1 MPSLQ
6 LNDAGVYLTGR
17 QLDRK
22 IRCAS
27 TSELAAIADDLK
39 SGRII
44 VTNFTEQQADRAVRF
59 VAVAYDRQ
67 ADRTIE
73 RLGAERVF
81 AALDR
86 ATAPT
91 TQRLH

>member
-6 LNDAGVYLTGR
+6 LNDTGVHLTGR
-17 QLDRK
+17 QLDRR
-22 IRCAS
+22 IRRAS
-27 TSELAAIADDLK
+27 ASELAAIANDLK
-39 SGRII
+39 SGRLI

-67 ADRTIE
+67 ADRTIQ

-86 ATAPT
+86 ATAPAS
-91 TQRLH
+91 QRLH